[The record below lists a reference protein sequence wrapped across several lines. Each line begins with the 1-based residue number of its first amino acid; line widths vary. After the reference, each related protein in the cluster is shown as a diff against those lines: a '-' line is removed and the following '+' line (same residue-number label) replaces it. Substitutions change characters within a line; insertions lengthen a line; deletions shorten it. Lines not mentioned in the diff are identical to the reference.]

1 MYMLKLVCPK
11 SVYRCRKVENRYTLF
26 QPLTNYS
33 TSKAKTC
40 QCSGKNLIY

>member
-11 SVYRCRKVENRYTLF
+11 SAYRRRKDVEKSLF

-33 TSKAKTC
+33 TPKAKTC